1 MELDIQALD
10 MLPAQ
15 AESSLMPCLG
25 VTCLKW
31 SCLTDITTITTGL

>member
-15 AESSLMPCLG
+15 PESLLRPCLG
-25 VTCLKW
+25 ITCLKW